1 MRNAEIADAIDEVG
15 ILYELDGAVRY
26 RVLAY
31 QDAAKTI
38 RQSPVSIEELTRSGK
53 VTDLPG
59 IGKTLE
65 EKIIALLDTGVIPAA
80 EKLRAKFPPTLIE
93 VTKIPGLG
101 SKTVRRLFDELGVAS
116 IDDLR
121 AAAEG
126 EKIRELKGLGAK
138 VEENVL
144 ASLAKLGDEGPSE
157 RVLLSEV
164 LPIAEEIAEVLR
176 EHPASDRVTIAGSAR
191 RMVET
196 CKDVDIIATATE
208 PKKLAEALSSHEL
221 IATSGKPGPNGL
233 KSSTHTG
240 ISVDLRIVEPEA
252 YGNLLQ
258 HFSGSKA
265 HNVALRE
272 RAVKMGL
279 SVSEH
284 GITNT
289 ETGKVARHETE
300 EEVYKDLGLAY
311 IEPELR
317 EDRGEI
323 KAAEKGELP
332 DLVEVEQIKGDLHCH
347 TTLSDGKNTVE
358 EMAEVAIRRGYG
370 YLAITDHS
378 ASHGFGDNVPP
389 ERLEERIEEITTIN
403 ASLKT
408 DRFRILAGSEVNIL
422 PDGKLDYTD
431 ELLGRLDWVVASV
444 HTSFQM
450 NSKKMT
456 ERMIRAVE
464 HPDVDCLGH
473 PSGRKLL
480 RREPYDFDIE
490 KVAEAAAAAG
500 TMIEINSNPNRRDLS
515 EQHARIAVDAGVMIA
530 INTDAHQLKTLDYM
544 RYGIATARRAWLG
557 PDQIANT
564 RSWTQF
570 QKLRKPGR
578 KV

>member
-1 MRNAEIADAIDEVG
+1 MRNAEIAAAIDEVG
-15 ILYELDGAVRY
+15 TLYELDGAVRY

-38 RQSPVSIEELTRSGK
+38 RNSPTSVEEMARAGK
-53 VTDLPG
+53 LTDLPG

-65 EKIIALLDTGVIPAA
+65 EKVLALLDTGVIPAA
-80 EKLRAKFPPTLIE
+80 EKLKAKFPASLVE
-93 VTKIPGLG
+93 VTKVPGLG
-101 SKTVRRLFDELGVAS
+101 AKTARRLFDELGVAS

-121 AAAEG
+121 EAAEG
-126 EKIRELKGLGAK
+126 EKIRDLKGLGPKA
-138 VEENVL
+138 EENVL
-144 ASLAKLGDEGPSE
+144 ATLEKLGADGPSE
-157 RVLLSEV
+157 RLLLSEV
-164 LPIAEEIAEVLR
+164 LPVAEELAAVLR
-176 EHPASDRVTIAGSAR
+176 EHPGSDKVTIAGSAR
-191 RMVET
+191 RMTET
-196 CKDVDIIATATE
+196 CKDIDIIATANE
-208 PKKLAEALSSHEL
+208 PKELAEALVAHEL
-221 IATSGKPGPNGL
+221 VASSGKPGKNGV
-233 KSSTHTG
+233 KASTHAG
-240 ISVDLRIVEPEA
+240 VSIDLRIVAPDA

-265 HNVALRE
+265 HNVELRE

-284 GITNT
+284 GVT
-289 ETGKVARHETE
+289 EVESGDVERHETE
-300 EEVYKDLGLAY
+300 AGVYEKLGLRY

-317 EDRGEI
+317 EGRGEI
-323 KAAEKGELP
+323 KAAEKDELP
-332 DLVEVEQIKGDLHCH
+332 ELVSVEDIKGDLHSH

-358 EMAEVAIRRGYG
+358 EMAEVAIRRGYA
-370 YLAITDHS
+370 YYAVTDHS

-389 ERLEERIEEITTIN
+389 ERLEERIEEITAIN

-408 DRFRILAGSEVNIL
+408 DRFRILSGSEVNIL
-422 PDGKLDYTD
+422 PDGSLDYSD
-431 ELLGRLDWVVASV
+431 ELLDRLDWVVASV
-444 HTSFQM
+444 HTSFRM

-456 ERMIRAVE
+456 DRMIRAVE
-464 HPDVDCLGH
+464 HPSVDCLGH

-490 KVAEAAAAAG
+490 KVAEAAANAG

-530 INTDAHQLKTLDYM
+530 INTDAHQIKTLDYM
-544 RYGIATARRAWLG
+544 RYGVATARRAWLG
-557 PDQIANT
+557 PKQIANA
-564 RSWTQF
+564 RSWSQF